1 MLLPFHNLDLQSVWV
16 WHDNNQF
23 SLSNLQYLILLFFW
37 QHFNVNKKNELNRFL
52 WGQFYRMLQSN
63 MFWFR
68 GFWKQIEGSGEFEL
82 LKNENKRNEVEEKKQ
97 ILSEYPTWKFV
108 FFYVTPKRFSSIK
121 VGLCIF
127 FNLDSFK
134 TKENDLKIHLY
145 GLVVMLNLVHGI
157 YRIKI

>member
-1 MLLPFHNLDLQSVWV
+1 M
-16 WHDNNQF
+16 
-23 SLSNLQYLILLFFW
+23 
-37 QHFNVNKKNELNRFL
+37 
-52 WGQFYRMLQSN
+52 
-63 MFWFR
+63 
-68 GFWKQIEGSGEFEL
+68 GEFEL

-145 GLVVMLNLVHGI
+145 GLIIHSSEKRRLRSTFLSDETLQNLP
-157 YRIKI
+157 YL